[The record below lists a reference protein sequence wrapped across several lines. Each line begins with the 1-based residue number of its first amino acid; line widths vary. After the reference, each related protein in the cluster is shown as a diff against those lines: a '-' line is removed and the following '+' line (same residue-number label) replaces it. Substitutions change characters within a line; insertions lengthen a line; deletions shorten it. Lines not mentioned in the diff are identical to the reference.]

1 MKLAL
6 INNLSRL
13 TDLKIAGSS
22 CIKTSGL
29 CLISNKSLDNNITEL
44 GAFEIAEA
52 LAAPSAPCKNLTKLN
67 LKGLPPPPPFNP

>member
-13 TDLKIAGSS
+13 TDLNIAGSS

-29 CLISNKSLDNNITEL
+29 CLITNKSLDNNITAL

-52 LAAPSAPCKNLTKLN
+52 LAAPSSPCKNLTKLN
-67 LKGLPPPPPFNP
+67 LEGLPPLTPFNP